1 MDLAA
6 IVLPPQPNAEE
17 CFAALDEDEAMPPDG
32 AQVGVFGYP
41 GATKIP
47 MGQNYMASP
56 EHFFGKLDVRG
67 SACEH
72 EPRQDFTIP
81 YELPHRANGYSGSGV
96 WYFRTE
102 PIWSP
107 EPHLRGIIA
116 TECTTDKVI
125 SGFRIE
131 TIINFLKENEDL
143 LRR

>member
-1 MDLAA
+1 MFRLNPVRPSPA
-6 IVLPPQPNAEE
+6 IAQSATVGLSGGRRSSGSSTKSAPVGGDYENFYP
-17 CFAALDEDEAMPPDG
+17 DELWQA
-32 AQVGVFGYP
+32 VP
-41 GATKIP
+41 G
-47 MGQNYMASP
+47 
-56 EHFFGKLDVRG
+56 
-67 SACEH
+67 EH